1 MKTFLDTINIKNT
14 AKSLLFVMLV
24 TFMLFMASHI
34 SETASITLSN
44 ADPFGFNENL
54 CYSACAFIR

>member
-1 MKTFLDTINIKNT
+1 METFWQTINIRNT
-14 AKSLLFVMLV
+14 AKGLLFVMLV

-34 SETASITLSN
+34 GETASITLSN

-54 CYSACAFIR
+54 CYSACAFVR